1 MLKKDLENAGDGE
14 GMLAMKSWKRR
25 LRKWRNRVARRILSP
40 RTGREMLVNAISP
53 RVLTMTAD
61 CGDHLLTFSPHDYI
75 GRKIYR
81 KGHFE
86 RENVDRLL
94 AILRQ
99 RNLLKQDAVLL
110 ELGGNIGT
118 QTLYFA
124 LSKAFRHIVTVEPD
138 PRNFRLL
145 KTNIDQNAMGDRIT
159 AINSAAGESE
169 GALDFFLH
177 RDNHGKSSALR
188 QSDRDIAITVPVKPV
203 TAILA
208 EAAIT
213 PEEIGLIWMDIEGY
227 EPVAARSMQPL
238 LERRVPFYMEFSPVF
253 YGPDGSKAFI
263 DHLAKFYANCIVFFE
278 DRQVEMKVTAMPA
291 DIEQFDVL
299 LLP

>member
-1 MLKKDLENAGDGE
+1 MLKEGQENAETAE

-25 LRKWRNRVARRILSP
+25 LRKWRNRVARHILST
-40 RTGREMLVNAISP
+40 RSGREMLVNAVSP
-53 RVLTMTAD
+53 KVLSMTAD
-61 CGDHLLTFSPHDYI
+61 CGDHLMTFSPHDYI

-86 RENVDRLL
+86 RETVDRLL
-94 AILRQ
+94 AILGKR
-99 RNLLKQDAVLL
+99 RLLRQDAVLL

-118 QTLYFA
+118 QTIYFA
-124 LSKAFRHIVTVEPD
+124 LSRAFRHILTVEPD
-138 PRNFRLL
+138 PRNFKLL
-145 KTNIDQNAMGDRIT
+145 RTNIDQNGLQDQIT
-159 AINSAAGESE
+159 AINSAAGETE
-169 GALDFFLH
+169 GTLDFFLH

-203 TAILA
+203 TDILA
-208 EAAIT
+208 EAAIA
-213 PEEIGLIWMDIEGY
+213 PEEIGLVWMDIEGY

-253 YGPDGSKAFI
+253 YGPDGSKAFV
-263 DHLAKFYANCIVFFE
+263 DHLAQFYENCIVFFE
-278 DRQVEMKVTAMPA
+278 DRQVEMKVTAMP
-291 DIEQFDVL
+291 IEQDQFDVL

>member
-1 MLKKDLENAGDGE
+1 MA
-14 GMLAMKSWKRR
+14 AMKSWRRR
-25 LRKWRNRVARRILSP
+25 LRKWRNRVARRVLST
-40 RTGREMLVNAISP
+40 RTGREMLVCSVSP
-53 RVLTMTAD
+53 NILSMTAD
-61 CGDHLLTFSPHDYI
+61 CGDHLMTFSPHDYI

-99 RNLLKQDAVLL
+99 RNLLRQDAVLL

-118 QTLYFA
+118 QTIYFA
-124 LSKAFRHIVTVEPD
+124 LSQAFRHILTVEPD
-138 PRNFRLL
+138 PRNFKLL
-145 KTNIDQNAMGDRIT
+145 RTNIDQNGLSDRIT
-159 AINSAAGESE
+159 AINSAAGEGE

-203 TAILA
+203 TTILT
-208 EAAIT
+208 EAAIA

-227 EPVAARSMQPL
+227 EPIAARSMQPL
-238 LERRVPFYMEFSPVF
+238 LERRVPFYMEFSPIF
-253 YGPDGSKAFI
+253 YGPDGSKAFV
-263 DHLAKFYANCIVFFE
+263 DHLAQFYENCIVFFE
-278 DRQVEMKVTAMPA
+278 EGQVEMKVTAMP
-291 DIEQFDVL
+291 IEQEQFDVL

>member
-1 MLKKDLENAGDGE
+1 
-14 GMLAMKSWKRR
+14 MLAIKSWKRR
-25 LRKWRNRVARRILSP
+25 LRKWRNRVARHILST
-40 RTGREMLVNAISP
+40 RTGREMLVNAVSP
-53 RVLTMTAD
+53 KVLSMTAD
-61 CGDHLLTFSPHDYI
+61 CGDHLMTFSPHDYI

-86 RENVDRLL
+86 RGNVDSLL
-94 AILRQ
+94 GILRQ
-99 RNLLKQDAVLL
+99 RNLLTRDAVLL

-124 LSKAFRHIVTVEPD
+124 LSQAFRHIVTVEPD
-138 PRNFRLL
+138 PRNFKLL
-145 KTNIDQNAMGDRIT
+145 QTNIDQNGFGEHIT
-159 AINSAAGESE
+159 AINSAAGDSE
-169 GALDFFLH
+169 GAVDFFLH

-188 QSDRDIAITVPVKPV
+188 QSDQDIAIIVPVKPV

-208 EAAIT
+208 EAAIA
-213 PEEIGLIWMDIEGY
+213 PEEIGLVWMDIEGY
-227 EPVAARSMQPL
+227 EPVAARSMRPL

-263 DHLAKFYANCIVFFE
+263 DHLAQFYDNCIVFFE
-278 DRQVEMKVTAMPA
+278 DRQVEMKITAMPT
-291 DIEQFDVL
+291 DIDQFDVL

>member
-1 MLKKDLENAGDGE
+1 MRESTEDMA
-14 GMLAMKSWKRR
+14 AMKSWKRR
-25 LRKWRNRVARRILSP
+25 LRKWRNRVARRILST
-40 RTGREMLVNAISP
+40 RTGREMLVSSVSP
-53 RVLTMTAD
+53 TILSMTAD
-61 CGDHLLTFSPHDYI
+61 CGDHLMTFSPHDYI

-94 AILRQ
+94 AILRA
-99 RNLLKQDAVLL
+99 RNLLRQDAILL

-118 QTLYFA
+118 QTIYFA
-124 LSKAFRHIVTVEPD
+124 LSRAFRHILTVEPD

-145 KTNIDQNAMGDRIT
+145 QTNIAQNSLQDQIT

-188 QSDRDIAITVPVKPV
+188 QSDQDIAITVPVKPV
-203 TAILA
+203 TTILG
-208 EAAIT
+208 EAAVA

-238 LERRVPFYMEFSPVF
+238 VERRTPLYMEFSPTF
-253 YGPDGSKAFI
+253 YGLDGSKAFV
-263 DHLAKFYANCIVFFE
+263 DHLAQFYENCIVFFG
-278 DRQVEMKVTAMPA
+278 DRQVEMKVTAMP
-291 DIEQFDVL
+291 IEQEQFDVL